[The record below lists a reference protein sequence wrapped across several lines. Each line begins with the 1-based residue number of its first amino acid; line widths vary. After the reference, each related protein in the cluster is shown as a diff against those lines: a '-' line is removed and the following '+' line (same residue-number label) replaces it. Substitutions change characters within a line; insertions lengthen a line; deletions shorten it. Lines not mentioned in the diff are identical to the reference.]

1 MVSVIREQNLSLAPE
16 TAEAK
21 RAAGQTADQEPQSA
35 GASNPSAK
43 QFISPVTR
51 VDTQTGLVLLQYRDG
66 DTGEVENQIPREKV
80 VREYQLHG
88 SPDEAQAVAAPK
100 PAEAS
105 QSPSTDTPSG
115 GQGEF
120 QATQAPGT
128 AANVAAE

>member
-21 RAAGQTADQEPQSA
+21 RAAGQAAEQEPQPA
-35 GASNPSAK
+35 GVSTPSAK

-51 VDTQTGLVLLQYRDG
+51 VDVQTGLVLLQYRDG

-80 VREYQLHG
+80 VREYRLHG
-88 SPDEAQAVAAPK
+88 TPDDHQVAAPK
-100 PAEAS
+100 PVEAS
-105 QSPSTDTPSG
+105 QSPATTTPSG
-115 GQGEF
+115 GQAVF

-128 AANVAAE
+128 TTNVAAE